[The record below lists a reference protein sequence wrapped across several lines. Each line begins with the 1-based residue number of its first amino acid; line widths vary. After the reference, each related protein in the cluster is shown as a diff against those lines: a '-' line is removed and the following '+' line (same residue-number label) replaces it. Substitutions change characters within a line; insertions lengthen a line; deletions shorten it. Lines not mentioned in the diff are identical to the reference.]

1 MAPFEEK
8 YACPLGDSDTVLL
21 WGGHIRIS
29 LQELERG
36 DEGHVAFEKL
46 FSEAVM
52 HISSLQT
59 HASSLD
65 IFLKLQIL
73 VNLWIAP

>member
-8 YACPLGDSDTVLL
+8 HACPLGGSDTVLL

-52 HISSLQT
+52 HISSLKT
-59 HASSLD
+59 HTSSLD
-65 IFLKLQIL
+65 IFLNFRFL
-73 VNLWIAP
+73 